1 MPQLVTHIHKPA
13 PSCTHYYG
21 LSSISR
27 GLQCT
32 FPTRPPNRRCHRC
45 PLTSRAPMLSII
57 FPSRFNPIPVRVRT
71 SSASRRKGTSLPTTL
86 PKAPTG
92 IQGLDEITAG
102 GFPRGRPT
110 LICGSAGAGK
120 TLLAMEFLIR
130 GATEYSEPGV
140 FVAFEETAAELGQN
154 VRSLGFDLDELAK
167 EKKLVIDFVRIERS
181 EIDETGDYDLEGL
194 FIRLAAAIDSI
205 GAQRVVLDTIENLFA
220 GLQNEGILRAELR
233 RLFRWLKDKGVSAV
247 ITAERGEGALT
258 RHGLEE
264 YVSDCVIL
272 LDHRVTDQVS
282 TRRLRIVKYRG
293 TAHGTNEYPF
303 LIDEDGLSVLPVT
316 SLGLQHEVSNE
327 RISSGVPRL
336 DTMLGGEGFYRGTT
350 ILVSGTAGTGKTS
363 LAAHFV
369 DAACR
374 RGERCLYF
382 SFEESQ
388 GQLIR
393 NMRSIGLN
401 LEQWSKKDLLQ
412 FHSSRA
418 TFYGLEMHLAMIHK
432 IVQEFQPKVVVIDP
446 IGSLIQAG
454 NRRDAHTMLIRLI
467 DFLKQRQATAFLTN
481 LTSGREALETTDVE
495 ISSIVDT
502 WLFMRD
508 IELDGERNRAL
519 YVLKSRG
526 MAHSNQLREFLLTER
541 GVNLLNVYVG
551 PEGVLTGSS
560 RLSQEAREEAAA
572 LERQQ
577 EAKRR
582 DRERTRKRE
591 ALEARIAA
599 LRKEL
604 EVEEQEAET
613 SVSQNV
619 EREKVIAEN
628 CEAMARSRRA
638 DMGKGSA
645 DPKGR
650 RS

>member
-1 MPQLVTHIHKPA
+1 MGIRRMKAAQKMA
-13 PSCTHYYG
+13 KE
-21 LSSISR
+21 
-27 GLQCT
+27 
-32 FPTRPPNRRCHRC
+32 TR
-45 PLTSRAPMLSII
+45 S
-57 FPSRFNPIPVRVRT
+57 
-71 SSASRRKGTSLPTTL
+71 L
-86 PKAPTG
+86 PKARTG
-92 IQGLDEITAG
+92 IQGLDEITGG

-110 LICGSAGAGK
+110 LVCGSAGAGK
-120 TLLAMEFLIR
+120 TLLAMEFLVR
-130 GATEYSEPGV
+130 GATEYNEPGV
-140 FVAFEETAAELGQN
+140 FMAFEETAPELTQN
-154 VRSLGFDLDELAK
+154 VRSLGFDLDELGK

-194 FIRLAAAIDSI
+194 FIRLGAAIDAI
-205 GAQRVVLDTIENLFA
+205 GAKRVVLDTIENLFA

-233 RLFRWLKDKGVSAV
+233 RLFRWLKDRGVTAV

-303 LIDEDGLSVLPVT
+303 LIDEDGFSVLPVT
-316 SLGLQHEVSNE
+316 SLGLHHQVSEE

-336 DTMLGGEGFYRGTT
+336 DTMLGGKGFYRGTT

-363 LAAHFV
+363 LAASFV

-374 RGERCLYF
+374 RAERCLYF
-382 SFEESQ
+382 SFEESP

-401 LEQWSKKDLLQ
+401 LEQWTKKKLLQ

-418 TFYGLEMHLAMIHK
+418 TFYGLEMHLAIIHK
-432 IVQEFQPKVVVIDP
+432 IVQEFQPQVVVLDP
-446 IGSLIQAG
+446 VGSLIQAG
-454 NRRDAHTMLIRLI
+454 NQRDAHTMMIRLI
-467 DFLKQRQATAFLTN
+467 DFLKQRGVTAFLTN
-481 LTSGREALETTDVE
+481 LTSGGEALERTDVE

-508 IELDGERNRAL
+508 VELDGERNRAL

-526 MAHSNQLREFLLTER
+526 MAHSNQLREFLLTPQ
-541 GVNLLNVYVG
+541 GVDLLDVYVG

-560 RLSQEAREEAAA
+560 RLSQEAREQAAA
-572 LERQQ
+572 LARRQ
-577 EAKRR
+577 EAERR
-582 DRERTRKRE
+582 DRDRTRKRE

-599 LRKEL
+599 LRKEF
-604 EVEEQEAET
+604 EVDEAEAET
-613 SVSQNV
+613 ASAEDVS
-619 EREKVIAEN
+619 RENMIAN
-628 CEAMARSRRA
+628 NREAMSRLRQA
-638 DMGKGSA
+638 DVVKDGVNGKQR
-645 DPKGR
+645 KGVR
-650 RS
+650 

>member
-1 MPQLVTHIHKPA
+1 VSNMGIRKTKPA
-13 PSCTHYYG
+13 LELG
-21 LSSISR
+21 EE
-27 GLQCT
+27 
-32 FPTRPPNRRCHRC
+32 NR
-45 PLTSRAPMLSII
+45 
-57 FPSRFNPIPVRVRT
+57 N
-71 SSASRRKGTSLPTTL
+71 L

-92 IQGLDEITAG
+92 IQGLDEITQG

-120 TLLAMEFLIR
+120 TLLAMEFLVR
-130 GATEYSEPGV
+130 GATEYNEPGV
-140 FVAFEETAAELGQN
+140 FMAFEETAPELTQN
-154 VRSLGFDLDELAK
+154 VRSLGFDLDELAN

-194 FIRLAAAIDSI
+194 FIRLGAAIDAI
-205 GAQRVVLDTIENLFA
+205 GAKRVVLDTIENLFA

-233 RLFRWLKDKGVSAV
+233 RLFRWLKDKGVTAV

-282 TRRLRIVKYRG
+282 TRRLRVVKYRG

-303 LIDEDGLSVLPVT
+303 LIDEDGFSVLPVT
-316 SLGLQHEVSNE
+316 SLGLQHEVSEE

-336 DTMLGGEGFYRGTT
+336 DTMLSGEGFYRGTT

-363 LAAHFV
+363 LAASFV

-388 GQLIR
+388 GQLVR

-401 LEQWSKKDLLQ
+401 LEQWTKKKLLQ

-418 TFYGLEMHLAMIHK
+418 TFYGLEMHLAIVHK
-432 IVQEFQPKVVVIDP
+432 IVREFQPRVVVLDP
-446 IGSLIQAG
+446 VGSLIQAG
-454 NRRDAHTMLIRLI
+454 NRRDAHTMMIRLI
-467 DFLKQRQATAFLTN
+467 DFLKQRQVTAFLTN
-481 LTSGREALETTDVE
+481 LTSGGEALEKTDVE

-526 MAHSNQLREFLLTER
+526 MAHSNQLREFLLTPK
-541 GVNLLNVYVG
+541 GVDLLDVYVG

-560 RLSQEAREEAAA
+560 RLSQEAREKADA
-572 LERQQ
+572 LARRQDAER
-577 EAKRR
+577 KDR
-582 DRERTRKRE
+582 DRIRKRE

-599 LRKEL
+599 LRKEFA
-604 EVEEQEAET
+604 VEEAEAET
-613 SVSQNV
+613 STLEDVS
-619 EREKVIAEN
+619 REEMIAEN
-628 CEAMARSRRA
+628 REVMSRSRQA
-638 DMGKGSA
+638 DLVRDGVNGKQR
-645 DPKGR
+645 KGAR
-650 RS
+650 